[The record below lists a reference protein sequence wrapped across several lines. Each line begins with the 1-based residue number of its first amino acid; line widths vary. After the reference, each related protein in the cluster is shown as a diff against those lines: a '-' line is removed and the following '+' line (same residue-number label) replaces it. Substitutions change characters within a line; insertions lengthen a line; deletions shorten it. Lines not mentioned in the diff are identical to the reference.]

1 MNKSDVEMDMV
12 ILAYTN
18 CQTINLPN
26 GYTEMLNQR
35 ISQAKGKEH
44 LDFYLKKRI
53 AVIALFLICVF
64 GVGVSFSSEHLFKG
78 RGHSSHYTGKK
89 DVKDIQ
95 TSEAEAEGV
104 KTPKKQENSVDFDA
118 EDVAIQMTMNL
129 FQKQREDLQVVNKN
143 DQVLDGE
150 TQPTQSYVSI
160 CSQSDQ
166 IQYTIQVDL
175 KAQQVV
181 GIDLEGDITNYAT
194 DISEDQE
201 LEQSLYAQAQTQNDI
216 FTKKQYSGS
225 RCYIQ
230 TTIDKDLGILQHGTV
245 NYCFE
250 TTQDMISIISYSYT
264 TNTFF
269 QYRLL
274 TKEAFEG
281 WKNRMMQQCE
291 DSKWEFVYREIN

>member
-1 MNKSDVEMDMV
+1 MNKSDVEMDKV
-12 ILAYTN
+12 ILSYTK
-18 CQTINLPN
+18 CQTINLPD
-26 GYTEMLNQR
+26 GYIKMLNQR

-44 LDFYLKKRI
+44 LGDIFKKRI
-53 AVIALFLICVF
+53 AVIALFLVCVC
-64 GVGVSFSSEHLFKG
+64 GVSVSLASEYLFQGKN
-78 RGHSSHYTGKK
+78 HSLNFTMEK
-89 DVKDIQ
+89 DVQEIQ
-95 TSEAEAEGV
+95 TSGVEAEGT
-104 KTPKKQENSVDFDA
+104 KTPKEQENSVDFDA
-118 EDVAIQMTMNL
+118 EDAAIQMTMDL

-150 TQPTQSYVSI
+150 IQPTQSYISI
-160 CSQSDQ
+160 CSQSDHV
-166 IQYTIQVDL
+166 QYTVQVDL
-175 KAQQVV
+175 KAQRVTS
-181 GIDLEGDITNYAT
+181 IDLEGDTTNYAT

-201 LEQSLYAQAQTQNDI
+201 LEQSLYTQAQAQNDI

-225 RCYIQ
+225 QCYIQ

-264 TNTFF
+264 THTFF

-291 DSKWEFVYREIN
+291 NGNWEFIYREIQ

>member
-18 CQTINLPN
+18 CQTIDLPD

-44 LDFYLKKRI
+44 LGFYLKKRI
-53 AVIALFLICVF
+53 AVIALFLMC
-64 GVGVSFSSEHLFKG
+64 GVGVSLSSEHLFQEK
-78 RGHSSHYTGKK
+78 GHSSNFRMKK

-95 TSEAEAEGV
+95 TSGAEAEGT
-104 KTPKKQENSVDFDA
+104 KTPKEQENSVDFDA
-118 EDVAIQMTMNL
+118 EDAAIQMTMNL
-129 FQKQREDLQVVNKN
+129 FQKKREDLQVINKN

-166 IQYTIQVDL
+166 VQYTIQVDL

-181 GIDLEGDITNYAT
+181 SIDLEGETTNYAT

-201 LEQSLYAQAQTQNDI
+201 LEQSLYAQVQAQNDI

-225 RCYIQ
+225 QCYIQ
-230 TTIDKDLGILQHGTV
+230 TTVDKDLGTLQHGTV

-250 TTQDMISIISYSYT
+250 TKQDIISIISYSYT

-281 WKNRMMQQCE
+281 WKNRMMKQCE
-291 DSKWEFVYREIN
+291 DSKWEFVYREIK